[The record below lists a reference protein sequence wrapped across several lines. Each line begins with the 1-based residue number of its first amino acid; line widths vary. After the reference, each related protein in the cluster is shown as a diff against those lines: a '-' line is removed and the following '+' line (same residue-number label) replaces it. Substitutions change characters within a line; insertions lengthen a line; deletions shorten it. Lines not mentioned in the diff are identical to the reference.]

1 MSRQSSDPALPRYL
15 CSPACRVARAFLVC
29 LVLLLPASASTVA
42 LAAAGADAP
51 AAGEAFTDRFISA
64 SFENVKG
71 HYRKAAESFLK
82 LLVEQPSNAAAHYAL
97 SKAYLGLGVVDSA
110 RTHAEK
116 CVQFDPSNKY
126 YVAYL
131 AVLSHRMNDFAR
143 AAILFRQLADIE
155 PGSTE
160 ALAMLAL
167 EYLSATDAEKA
178 LGVFLEI
185 LAIDPKNEPARA
197 QVLLMQIQ
205 LAHYQD
211 AIVTLKEFIGKGENQ
226 EKLLLTLGELYTQ
239 TKQYEQAYSTLD
251 TVVREHPVFLSAWFS
266 LFDVSV
272 QTGNMERFSK
282 DLERFYTRREISR
295 KQKIDLTNI
304 VLVRSFKDSTYVSPA
319 AVMISALI
327 RHYPRSGQT
336 WLISGRAEI
345 QKKHPFEAEV
355 FLRKALQL
363 DKADVDIREELV
375 TSLMMQK
382 KYREA
387 RKALSEA
394 MSYLPSKR
402 RRLSVMEG
410 ELLYRSGE
418 LRKSAV
424 LLEKALRWHEV
435 RKEKWLFMQA
445 AGTLAF
451 CYDQLGLPDRS
462 ISLYERI
469 LEVDPGNA
477 LMMNNLAYILALEG
491 KKLEMAKELAMKAT
505 AAEPANA
512 GFLDTLGWACFRLGE
527 FAKAKEFLEKAAGFS
542 PDEPEILEHLSKTY
556 EKLGDTEKAKDLMDR
571 IAKLKGG

>member
-1 MSRQSSDPALPRYL
+1 MNHPSCEPLLTRHL
-15 CSPACRVARAFLVC
+15 CSAAGRVARAFLLC
-29 LVLLLPASASTVA
+29 LFIVLPVSAPVVA
-42 LAAAGADAP
+42 LADVGGSDKFAE
-51 AAGEAFTDRFISA
+51 EAFRERFVSA

-71 HYRKAAESFLK
+71 NYRKAAEGFLK

-97 SKAYLGLGVVDSA
+97 SKAYLALGLADSA
-110 RTHAEK
+110 RAHAE
-116 CVQFDPSNKY
+116 QSLLFDPSNKY

-143 AAILFRQLADIE
+143 AAFLFRQLADLE
-155 PGSTE
+155 PGNTD
-160 ALAMLAL
+160 ALAMLGL
-167 EYLSATDAEKA
+167 EYLAAAEAEKA
-178 LGVFLEI
+178 LGVFREI
-185 LAIDPKNEPARA
+185 LAVDPKNEPARA

-226 EKLLLTLGELYTQ
+226 QKLLLTLGELYAQ
-239 TKQYEQAYSTLD
+239 TKQYEEAYSTLD
-251 TVVREHPVFLSAWFS
+251 TVVREHPVFLSAWLS

-272 QTGNMERFSK
+272 QTGNLERFSK

-295 KQKIDLTNI
+295 KQKIDLSNI
-304 VLVRSFKDSTYVSPA
+304 VLVRSFKDSAYIAPA
-319 AVMISALI
+319 AVMVSGLI
-327 RHYPRSGQT
+327 RYYPRSGQT

-375 TSLMMQK
+375 TALMMQK
-382 KYREA
+382 KFREA
-387 RKALSEA
+387 SKALSDA
-394 MSYLPSKR
+394 MRYMPSKR

-410 ELLYRSGE
+410 ELYYRSGK
-418 LRKSAV
+418 LRKSAK
-424 LLEKALRWHEV
+424 LLENTLRWHEV

-462 ISLYERI
+462 IRLYERI
-469 LEVDPGNA
+469 LEVDPGNS

-491 KKLEMAKELAMKAT
+491 KSLEKAKELAMKAT
-505 AAEPANA
+505 SNEPANA
-512 GFLDTLGWACFRLGE
+512 GFLDTLGWIYFRLGE
-527 FAKAKEFLEKAAGFS
+527 YAKAREILEKAS
-542 PDEPEILEHLSKTY
+542 SLDPDEPEILEHLSKAY
-556 EKLGDTEKAKDLMDR
+556 EKLGDTEKAKELMDR